1 MRPHA
6 LNQHTTLAQTGKAS
20 ESFAYDY
27 SGRRVRKTTAA
38 FNGTAQLTTD
48 YLYNGEHIYAEYQ
61 NSAFT
66 NASAVNNRGAGVDE
80 ILSRTTV
87 AGASSEATYLH

>member
-1 MRPHA
+1 
-6 LNQHTTLAQTGKAS
+6 
-20 ESFAYDY
+20 
-27 SGRRVRKTTAA
+27 VRKTTAA

-61 NSAFT
+61 NSAFA
-66 NASAVNNRGAGVDE
+66 NASAVNNHSAGVDE

-87 AGASSEATYLH
+87 AGASSETTYLHQDHILSVAVQTNTTGLVVSNIDIAEFN